1 MQTDKPAVGG
11 RLRREMSYLDLSFAG
26 LGAIIGSGWLF
37 GVLYAANYAGP
48 AAILAWII
56 AAVIVTF
63 IALVYAELSGML
75 PEAGGITRF
84 PHFSHG
90 SLVGFIMSWGAFL
103 GYAAVPAIEAEA
115 VVQYAEHYITAFNGN
130 TTLDFIVEAIILLV
144 FYAINIYG
152 VKVFAKINSVVTF
165 LKFVTPTL
173 TIIVIL
179 FVAKHWGNYTA
190 TTAHGSGFMPYG
202 SAGVFIAIASGG
214 IIFSLL
220 GFRQAVDL
228 AGEAKNPQRDIPR
241 AIITA
246 ILLGALV
253 YTLVQVVFIAALPP
267 HAIAKGWA
275 ALSYTSPFAQ
285 VATIIG
291 LGWLASILYAD
302 AVLSPSGTGL
312 VYLSSGGRVVL
323 GSARNNY
330 IGNKFRGISE
340 RFGVPIWAMSITVLF
355 AIIFLLPFPSWQSLV
370 GVISAATAFTYI
382 MGPVSLAVFRK
393 YHNDKH
399 RPFRLGGAKLIG
411 LLAFIGGTL
420 IIYWSSWGVDW
431 KLVVGILGGTVVY
444 LIASALGAPVEKITR
459 EDWRSGLWLPVY
471 LLAMMAMAYF
481 GAARFGSPFN
491 HGKGLIHYP
500 FDLVVDVVL
509 AVVFYAWAVASG
521 RNSQDT
527 EEAFT
532 RSAEL
537 RLEVQ
542 GGGEASLAD

>member
-1 MQTDKPAVGG
+1 
-11 RLRREMSYLDLSFAG
+11 MSYVDLSFAG

-56 AAVIVTF
+56 AAVIVIF

-84 PHFSHG
+84 PHFTHG
-90 SLVGFIMSWGAFL
+90 SLAGFIMSWGAFL

-115 VVQYAEHYITAFNGN
+115 VVQYAEHYITSFQNNSA
-130 TTLDFIVEAIILLV
+130 LDFVVEAIILLV

-165 LKFVTPTL
+165 LKFITPTL

-202 SAGVFIAIASGG
+202 TAGIFIAVSSGG

-228 AGEAKNPQRDIPR
+228 AGEAKNPQRDVPR
-241 AIITA
+241 AILTA

-267 HAIAKGWA
+267 NAIAKGWA
-275 ALSYTSPFAQ
+275 ALAYTSPFAQ

-330 IGNKFRGISE
+330 LGNKFRSISE

-370 GVISAATAFTYI
+370 GVISSATAFTYV

-399 RPFRLGGAKLIG
+399 RPFRLQGAKAFG
-411 LLAFIGGTL
+411 MLAFIGGTL
-420 IIYWSSWGVDW
+420 IIYWSGWAVDW
-431 KLVVGILGGTVVY
+431 KLVVGILGGAVIY
-444 LIASALGAPVEKITR
+444 LVASWLGAPVQKITS
-459 EDWRSGLWLPVY
+459 EDWRSGIWLPVY
-471 LLAMMAMAYF
+471 LIAMLAIAYL

-491 HGKGLIHYP
+491 HNKGLIHYP
-500 FDLVVDVVL
+500 FDIVVDIII
-509 AVVFYAWAVASG
+509 AIVFYTWAVASG
-521 RNSQDT
+521 RNSPET
-527 EEAFT
+527 ELAFENAAEVR
-532 RSAEL
+532 RST
-537 RLEVQ
+537 Q
-542 GGGEASLAD
+542 GGDEVRLAD

>member
-1 MQTDKPAVGG
+1 MQINKTTEGG
-11 RLRREMSYLDLSFAG
+11 RLRREMSYIDLSFAG

-56 AAVIVTF
+56 AAIIVTF

-115 VVQYAEHYITAFNGN
+115 VVQYAEHYITSFQNN
-130 TTLDFIVEAIILLV
+130 KSLDFVVEAIILLI

-165 LKFVTPTL
+165 LKFITPTL

-190 TTAHGSGFMPYG
+190 TTTHGSGFMPYG
-202 SAGVFIAIASGG
+202 SAGVFIAISSGG

-220 GFRQAVDL
+220 GFRQAVDM
-228 AGEAKNPQRDIPR
+228 AGEAKNPQRDVPR

-267 HAIAKGWA
+267 DAIAKGWA
-275 ALSYTSPFAQ
+275 ALAYTSPFAQ

-330 IGNKFRGISE
+330 LGNKFRSVSE

-370 GVISAATAFTYI
+370 GVISSATAFTYV

-399 RPFRLGGAKLIG
+399 RPFRLGGAKVLG

-420 IIYWSSWGVDW
+420 IIYWSGWGVDW
-431 KLVVGILGGTVVY
+431 KLVVGILGGTIIY
-444 LIASALGAPVEKITR
+444 LIASVAGAPVQKITR
-459 EDWRSGLWLPVY
+459 EDWKSGIWLPIY
-471 LLAMMAMAYF
+471 LLSMLAIAYF
-481 GAARFGSPFN
+481 GAARFGAPFN
-491 HGKGLIHYP
+491 HGKGFIHYP
-500 FDLVVDVVL
+500 YDIVVDIIV
-509 AVVFYAWAVASG
+509 AIIFYTWAVASG
-521 RNSQDT
+521 RNSEET
-527 EEAFT
+527 EQAFV
-532 RSAEL
+532 RAADL
-537 RLEVQ
+537 RRGNQE
-542 GGGEASLAD
+542 GEASLAD

>member
-1 MQTDKPAVGG
+1 MQTSKPAEGG
-11 RLRREMSYLDLSFAG
+11 RLRREMSYIDLSFAG

-56 AAVIVTF
+56 AAVIVLF

-84 PHFSHG
+84 PHFTHG
-90 SLVGFIMSWGAFL
+90 SLAGFIMSWGAFL

-115 VVQYAEHYITAFNGN
+115 VVQYAEHYITSFQNN
-130 TTLDFIVEAIILLV
+130 KTLDFVVEAIILLI

-165 LKFVTPTL
+165 LKFITPTL

-202 SAGVFIAIASGG
+202 TAGIFIAVSSGG

-220 GFRQAVDL
+220 GFRQAVDM
-228 AGEAKNPQRDIPR
+228 AGEAKNPQRDVPR
-241 AIITA
+241 AILTA

-267 HAIAKGWA
+267 NAIAKGWA
-275 ALSYTSPFAQ
+275 ALAYTSPFAQ

-330 IGNKFRGISE
+330 LGNKFRSISE

-370 GVISAATAFTYI
+370 GVISSATAFTYV

-399 RPFRLGGAKLIG
+399 RPFRLGGAKVFG
-411 LLAFIGGTL
+411 VLAFIGGTL
-420 IIYWSSWGVDW
+420 IIYWSGWAVDW

-444 LIASALGAPVEKITR
+444 LIASWLGAPVQKITS
-459 EDWRSGLWLPVY
+459 EDWKSGIWLPIY
-471 LLAMMAMAYF
+471 LLAMLAIAYF
-481 GAARFGSPFN
+481 GAARFGAPYN
-491 HGKGLIHYP
+491 HNKGLIHYP
-500 FDLVVDVVL
+500 YDIVVDIVIAL
-509 AVVFYAWAVASG
+509 VFYAWAVASG
-521 RNSQDT
+521 RNSTDT
-527 EEAFT
+527 EQAFQ
-532 RSAEL
+532 RAAEL
-537 RLEVQ
+537 RREVQ
-542 GGGEASLAD
+542 GGEASLAD

>member
-1 MQTDKPAVGG
+1 MQTSKPAGGG
-11 RLRREMSYLDLSFAG
+11 RLRREMSYIDLSFAG

-56 AAVIVTF
+56 AAVIVLF

-84 PHFSHG
+84 PHFTHG
-90 SLVGFIMSWGAFL
+90 SLAGFIMSWGAFL

-115 VVQYAEHYITAFNGN
+115 VVQYAEHYITSFQNN
-130 TTLDFIVEAIILLV
+130 KTLDFVVEAIILLI

-165 LKFVTPTL
+165 LKFITPTL

-202 SAGVFIAIASGG
+202 TAGIFIAVSSGG

-220 GFRQAVDL
+220 GFRQAVDM
-228 AGEAKNPQRDIPR
+228 AGEAKNPQRDVPR
-241 AIITA
+241 AILTA

-267 HAIAKGWA
+267 NAIAKGWA
-275 ALSYTSPFAQ
+275 ALAYTSPFAQ

-330 IGNKFRGISE
+330 LGNKFRSISE

-370 GVISAATAFTYI
+370 GVISSATAFTYV

-399 RPFRLGGAKLIG
+399 RPFRLGGAKVFG
-411 LLAFIGGTL
+411 VLAFIGGTL
-420 IIYWSSWGVDW
+420 IIYWSGWAVDW
-431 KLVVGILGGTVVY
+431 KLVLGILGGTVVY
-444 LIASALGAPVEKITR
+444 LIASWLGAPVQKITS
-459 EDWRSGLWLPVY
+459 EDWKSGIWLPIY
-471 LLAMMAMAYF
+471 LLAMLAIAYF
-481 GAARFGSPFN
+481 GAARFGAPYN
-491 HGKGLIHYP
+491 HNRGLIHYP
-500 FDLVVDVVL
+500 YDIVVDIVIAL
-509 AVVFYAWAVASG
+509 VFYAWAVASG
-521 RNSQDT
+521 RNSTDT
-527 EEAFT
+527 EQAFE
-532 RSAEL
+532 RAAEL
-537 RLEVQ
+537 RRDVQ
-542 GGGEASLAD
+542 GGEASLAD

>member
-1 MQTDKPAVGG
+1 MQTSKPAEGG
-11 RLRREMSYLDLSFAG
+11 RLRREMSYIDLSFAG

-56 AAVIVTF
+56 AAVIVVF

-84 PHFSHG
+84 PHFTHG
-90 SLVGFIMSWGAFL
+90 SLAGFIMSWGAFL

-115 VVQYAEHYITAFNGN
+115 VVQYAEHYITSFQNN
-130 TTLDFIVEAIILLV
+130 KTLDFVVEAIILLV

-165 LKFVTPTL
+165 LKFITPTL

-202 SAGVFIAIASGG
+202 TAGVFIAVSSGG

-220 GFRQAVDL
+220 GFRQAVDM
-228 AGEAKNPQRDIPR
+228 AGEAKNPQRDVPR
-241 AIITA
+241 AILTA

-267 HAIAKGWA
+267 NAIAKGWA
-275 ALSYTSPFAQ
+275 ALAYTSPFAQ

-330 IGNKFRGISE
+330 LGNKFRGISE

-370 GVISAATAFTYI
+370 GVISSATAFTYV

-399 RPFRLGGAKLIG
+399 RPFRLGGAKVFG
-411 LLAFIGGTL
+411 VLAFIGGTL
-420 IIYWSSWGVDW
+420 IIYWSGWAVDW

-444 LIASALGAPVEKITR
+444 LIASWLGAPVQKITS
-459 EDWRSGLWLPVY
+459 EDWRSGIWLPIY
-471 LLAMMAMAYF
+471 LLAMLAIAYF
-481 GAARFGSPFN
+481 GAARFGAPYNN
-491 HGKGLIHYP
+491 HKGFIHYP
-500 FDLVVDVVL
+500 YDIVVDIVIAL
-509 AVVFYAWAVASG
+509 VFYAWAVASG
-521 RNSQDT
+521 RNSTDAEQ
-527 EEAFT
+527 AFQ
-532 RSAEL
+532 RAAEL
-537 RLEVQ
+537 RREVQ
-542 GGGEASLAD
+542 GGEASLAD